1 MTTPPN
7 TEPGKNV
14 NDWDAGV
21 PKGSSKPWA
30 GKGNSKPFTKKV
42 HECGLPEM
50 NEEEDELEEA
60 TNVGGFA
67 QQNSTSKSHVPN
79 SSGRRARN
87 ASVAGV
93 HRNGTVRPRYSSEQ
107 TNESRKLMA
116 QANKILRENEEL
128 KKALGE
134 FRKLA
139 EAASVTNLSLGKIIR
154 LVTENSTTQSEKR
167 EIIARFGNEA
177 KTVEQAESLYEAIS
191 RELKKN
197 RSMEINEDKQFTTQ
211 GTKKINETPIYQS
224 KDVLESL
231 DLMHRLCK

>member
-1 MTTPPN
+1 
-7 TEPGKNV
+7 
-14 NDWDAGV
+14 
-21 PKGSSKPWA
+21 
-30 GKGNSKPFTKKV
+30 
-42 HECGLPEM
+42 
-50 NEEEDELEEA
+50 
-60 TNVGGFA
+60 
-67 QQNSTSKSHVPN
+67 
-79 SSGRRARN
+79 
-87 ASVAGV
+87 
-93 HRNGTVRPRYSSEQ
+93 
-107 TNESRKLMA
+107 MA